1 MKTLA
6 FRLFAPAIIG
16 AVLLASSWC
25 VAQEPAQA
33 NASAAEASPDSLALF
48 ERRILPILRSPKPS
62 SCSECHLSG
71 VDLKDYIRPTQ
82 QQTFASLRK
91 AGLIDVATPEKS
103 KLLEFLRRRPEKVQL
118 ATERMRQEE
127 LSAFESWI
135 RAAALDP
142 ALLSAADAAGP
153 IGPTLPVEVIRHAR
167 QDRVLASFVE
177 NVWNEVG
184 RCAACHSPDRNQKQV
199 QEHGEQVSWI
209 RMGDPE
215 GTLAGFVEAGL
226 IDVENPEQSLLLAK
240 PTMQVEHGGGQKA
253 VVGDRTY
260 KQFRRFLDDYAAA
273 AKGEYAAAR
282 ELPRP
287 PDEVSFVTDIWLK
300 LEGVP
305 SEYDKA
311 LLQVDLYA
319 KTPEGWTSHRVATSD
334 RPVFGPKQLW
344 QHSLSLT
351 APRDSKQAAKLAEG
365 KLPSGE
371 YLAKVYVDREGKL
384 AKDFRAELGPA
395 DLVGELR
402 IESRW
407 SPGYG
412 SMTVARFPAELKP

>member
-1 MKTLA
+1 MKTFVLSA
-6 FRLFAPAIIG
+6 FAPLVVSTLVFHGSLCI
-16 AVLLASSWC
+16 
-25 VAQEPAQA
+25 AQEPARPTGPL
-33 NASAAEASPDSLALF
+33 AAEATDSLALF

-71 VDLKDYIRPTQ
+71 VDLKDYIRPMQ
-82 QQTFASLRK
+82 PETFASLRK
-91 AGLIDVATPEKS
+91 AGLIDVAAPEKS
-103 KLLEFLRRRPEKVQL
+103 KLLEFLRRRPEKTQL
-118 ATERMRQEE
+118 STETMRQEE
-127 LSAFESWI
+127 LAAFESWI
-135 RAAALDP
+135 RAAVEDP
-142 ALLSAADAAGP
+142 ALLAAADAAGP
-153 IGPTLPVEVIRHAR
+153 IGPELSVEVIRHAR

-215 GTLAGFVEAGL
+215 RTLSGFVEAGL
-226 IDVENPEQSLLLAK
+226 IDVDHPERSLLLAK

-273 AKGEYAAAR
+273 AKGEYATVR
-282 ELPRP
+282 DLPQA

-305 SEYDKA
+305 SKYDKV

-319 KTPEGWTSHRVATSD
+319 KTPEGCSKKRVATSD
-334 RPVFGPKQLW
+334 RPVFGPKELW

-351 APRDSKQAAKLAEG
+351 VPRGSEQAAKLTEG
-365 KLPSGE
+365 KLPAGE
-371 YLAKVYVDREGKL
+371 YLAKIYVDRDGKL
-384 AKDFRAELGPA
+384 AKDFRAELGPS
-395 DLVGELR
+395 DLVGEVL

-407 SPGYG
+407 APGYG
-412 SMTVARFPAELKP
+412 NMTVARFPATQKP